1 MICYL
6 PVIPLISLHGKNINN
21 IPFWPDSKN
30 STNGI
35 IALDGAS
42 TFDWIKSDDVL
53 PILAELCWVRSLLAK
68 AHLDGL
74 ALFQVISD

>member
-6 PVIPLISLHGKNINN
+6 PVIPLISLHGKNINYL
-21 IPFWPDSKN
+21 PFWPDSKN

-35 IALDGAS
+35 IALDRAS
-42 TFDWIKSDDVL
+42 TFDRIKSDDVF
-53 PILAELCWVRSLLAK
+53 PILAELCWVRSLFTET
-68 AHLDGL
+68 HEDGL